1 MFYIVIV
8 YNTTGQPEEVM
19 RQFCLL
25 LIAVLLAFTAQSI
38 GESVS
43 AIWMNNQ
50 NAAVFAGGIIPLPM
64 ILFGGFL
71 VKVSRMPVYLQP
83 LSWFSFLRFAFEA
96 MLVTCYGFQRCDYA
110 YEQFL
115 RNVNASAITKPLWA
129 QYLPFMLD
137 FIDAKKEEEEFEDGV
152 VLNVEKNVSAIDR
165 LYSIFIGRFVRGEN
179 EFSFE
184 KSFMLTYYEIND
196 FHFIR
201 AIAIL
206 VLYMVVLK
214 VFTYF
219 VLLAKLHSK
228 K

>member
-1 MFYIVIV
+1 MIV
-8 YNTTGQPEEVM
+8 YNATGQPEEVM
-19 RQFCLL
+19 RQFDLI
-25 LIAVLLAFTAQSI
+25 LIAVLMAFTAQSI

-43 AIWMNNQ
+43 AIWMDNQ

-71 VKVSRMPVYLQP
+71 VKVSKMSVYLQP

-96 MLVTCYGFQRCDYA
+96 MLISIYGFQRCNYA

-115 RNVNASAITKPLWA
+115 RSVNTSAITKPLWA
-129 QYLPFMLD
+129 KYLPLMLD
-137 FIDAKKEEEEFEDGV
+137 FIDTKKGLEDDV
-152 VLNVEKNVSAIDR
+152 VLIVENNVSAIDR
-165 LYSIFIGRFVRGEN
+165 FYSIFFGGLVEEGKK
-179 EFSFE
+179 FSYDE
-184 KSFMLTYYEIND
+184 SLMLTYYEIND
-196 FHFIR
+196 FYFIR

-206 VLYMVVLK
+206 VSYVALFKVL
-214 VFTYF
+214 TYF